1 MPGTEGSRFSI
12 PFLSYGEQRC
22 DEGIAIGIMC
32 GRSAYRVG
40 KDLNISRTLIL
51 RWWRRWQEEKNLD
64 RRKGSG
70 RPSKTGRAEDRAL
83 VIKAK
88 RNRFESVPR
97 LFVSW
102 SNAAGVSC
110 SVRTAYRRL
119 AEAGLKFCRPVVGI
133 PLSE

>member
-1 MPGTEGSRFSI
+1 MPENCSECQAQKTAVFPSLFSVMAN
-12 PFLSYGEQRC
+12 S
-22 DEGIAIGIMC
+22 DVTKGIAIGMMC
-32 GRSAYRVG
+32 SKSAYRVG

-70 RPSKTGRAEDRAL
+70 RPSKTERAEDRAL

-88 RNRFESVPR
+88 RKRFESVPP

-102 SNAAGVSC
+102 LSAADVST
-110 SVRTAYRRL
+110 RNKY
-119 AEAGLKFCRPVVGI
+119 
-133 PLSE
+133 

>member
-1 MPGTEGSRFSI
+1 MAHSDLTK
-12 PFLSYGEQRC
+12 
-22 DEGIAIGIMC
+22 GIAIGMMMC

-64 RRKGSG
+64 RKKGSG
-70 RPSKTGRAEDRAL
+70 RPSKTGRATDRAL
-83 VIKAK
+83 IIKAK

-97 LFVSW
+97 LFVNW
-102 SNAAGVSC
+102 SSAAGVSC

-119 AEAGLKFCRPVVGI
+119 AEAGLKFCRPAVGI
-133 PLSE
+133 PLSEYRVLH